1 MYSEM
6 ILWMEE
12 ILHQLLGGKHPMI
25 FGCSTIPGG
34 AGFLSS
40 TVSCCQKLGYPKS
53 FDESYSPA
61 TRYFGEPIF
70 RVKWWMKVT

>member
-40 TVSCCQKLGYPKS
+40 TDYHV
-53 FDESYSPA
+53 
-61 TRYFGEPIF
+61 
-70 RVKWWMKVT
+70 VKY

>member
-12 ILHQLLGGKHPMI
+12 ILHQLLGGKHPMT

-34 AGFLSS
+34 AGFSFIHSIMLS
-40 TVSCCQKLGYPKS
+40 KIRAIRNPLMNHIPLPLDILGS
-53 FDESYSPA
+53 QFSESN
-61 TRYFGEPIF
+61 GE
-70 RVKWWMKVT
+70 